1 MLPSERRN
9 KIIEL
14 LRSKEVVTIT
24 EFMES
29 FNISIETVRRDLNLL
44 EKQGKIQKVYGG
56 AKLKENSNYETA
68 IENRMINRLADKQN
82 IGRKC
87 VELINDN
94 DCIFIDSGSTTYQIA
109 KYLDSKKN
117 LTIVTNSI
125 HVVNELLST
134 DYEIIIIGGRI
145 RHSECSVV
153 SYDYIF
159 DFSQLNIQ
167 KSFICASGIT
177 IENGISDFN
186 MHEALTRKRIIE
198 RSREIFVVSDSSKFG
213 KDVTINVATL
223 DQIDCIVT
231 DDNIDQLMIKN
242 LAEKDIRIVQAKA

>member
-14 LRSKEVVTIT
+14 LGSKEVVTIN

-29 FNISIETVRRDLNLL
+29 FNISTETVRRDLNLL
-44 EKQGKIQKVYGG
+44 EKQGKIEKVYGG
-56 AKLKENSNYETA
+56 AKLKDNPNYETA
-68 IENRMINRLADKQN
+68 IENRMISRLADKQN

-87 VELINDN
+87 VELINNN

-125 HVVNELLST
+125 HVVNELMST

-145 RHSECSVV
+145 RHSECSIV

-198 RSREIFVVSDSSKFG
+198 RSKEIFVASDSSKFG

-242 LAEKDIRIVQAKA
+242 LAEKDIRIVKAKA

>member
-14 LRSKEVVTIT
+14 LSSKEVVTIN
-24 EFMES
+24 EFIES

-44 EKQGKIQKVYGG
+44 EKQGKIEKVYGG
-56 AKLKENSNYETA
+56 AKLKENPNYETA
-68 IENRMINRLADKQN
+68 IENRMISRLADKQN

-125 HVVNELLST
+125 HVVNELMST
-134 DYEIIIIGGRI
+134 DYEIIIIGGKI

-186 MHEALTRKRIIE
+186 MHEALTRKRIIT
-198 RSREIFVVSDSSKFG
+198 RSKEIFIASDSSKFG

-231 DDNIDQLMIKN
+231 DDNINQLMVKN
-242 LAEKDIRIVQAKA
+242 LAEKDIRIVKAKA

>member
-14 LRSKEVVTIT
+14 LGSKEVVTIN

-29 FNISIETVRRDLNLL
+29 FNISTETVRRDLNLL
-44 EKQGKIQKVYGG
+44 EKQGKIEKVYGG
-56 AKLKENSNYETA
+56 AKLKDNPNYETA
-68 IENRMINRLADKQN
+68 IENRMISRLADKQN

-125 HVVNELLST
+125 HVVNELMST

-145 RHSECSVV
+145 RHSECSIV

-186 MHEALTRKRIIE
+186 MHEALTRKRIIT
-198 RSREIFVVSDSSKFG
+198 RSKEIFIASDSSKFG

-231 DDNIDQLMIKN
+231 DDNINQLMVKN
-242 LAEKDIRIVQAKA
+242 LAEKDIRIVKAKA